1 MFLERGPN
9 RIGGIYKKA
18 VYRHYTDGSYSTEI
32 PKPPWL
38 GFLGPI
44 LRAEVG
50 DVIVIHL
57 KNFASRPYSLHPHG
71 VFYNKDSEGDFP
83 FTVAGALFLFH
94 SSGN

>member
-71 VFYNKDSEGDFP
+71 VFYNKDSEGDF
-83 FTVAGALFLFH
+83 VSVSLVR
-94 SSGN
+94 